1 MAIVKTVLK
10 KTRTEAVIKFVGAG
24 TIAVTLAE
32 LALADETLTTVPIT
46 PLVNIHQA
54 RWTGGVADTA
64 VVTRNAIDVL
74 RLTASGDWEFN
85 GYTVGEQNDKDFS
98 VTLSANTTLILSLRK
113 VGGYAAPGRSQ
124 YLTGG
129 A

>member
-1 MAIVKTVLK
+1 MAIAKIVLK
-10 KTRTEAVIKFVGAG
+10 KTRTEAVIKIVGTG

-32 LALADETLTTVPIT
+32 LALSDETLAT

-74 RLTASGDWEFN
+74 RLTACGDWEFN

-113 VGGYAAPGRSQ
+113 VGGYVAPGRAT